1 MSTPIGRKRARIACK
16 TCRELKRKC
25 DGRQPCGI
33 CVRFEYDC
41 IYQGA
46 PSSSSNGNSRKRVR
60 KDTLRRYGVS
70 PPPPPSSLQGGTVTS
85 PPDEETR
92 TSNPTPTPPLHS
104 NTRSLEANS
113 GPTFLR
119 RLALRLDPH
128 SAPRLHTFAW
138 NAFLGARKSGYIPI
152 SSPPPPITRVLSL
165 ATMQNL
171 ALAYFQRVDPTYGF
185 VDRRDTERYV
195 EQRWASPGAGA
206 NAVADPMRDAILCGI
221 AALGCL
227 FSHAQPTKAELD
239 LAESARLILE
249 RAISDIPTAASITAW
264 LLRVVYLRISDTHH
278 TAWMAS
284 CMLMHMVEAAGL
296 HREPSSSS
304 LSSSDSTVP
313 SPPQGVDLELRR
325 RLVGVSQ
332 HLNIWT
338 SFDMG
343 RSRVLL
349 SNATVAT
356 PSRRPGDQTAEL
368 MELLPY
374 SAELDPQKSPSGPEL
389 ETALLEVTERV
400 HSTPPSVLA
409 QCNLALCLCRRL
421 QSMGASFAAGRVLDQ
436 MLALCSRG
444 IRAARETLDDR
455 APWHHLA
462 NVPFQIVCL
471 LLAIDNDSST
481 PCLKDAIS
489 CLSDVAR
496 VYNTDAI
503 QEALRMASSLI
514 ALHIRWKEKCTAAL
528 RDILVTLPDS
538 PPDGGGGNVPTSAL
552 AFSCDDTQWLN
563 GLSEDLSTLPC
574 FDIDEFMVPTFLRD

>member
-1 MSTPIGRKRARIACK
+1 MP
-16 TCRELKRKC
+16 
-25 DGRQPCGI
+25 
-33 CVRFEYDC
+33 
-41 IYQGA
+41 
-46 PSSSSNGNSRKRVR
+46 
-60 KDTLRRYGVS
+60 
-70 PPPPPSSLQGGTVTS
+70 
-85 PPDEETR
+85 
-92 TSNPTPTPPLHS
+92 

-113 GPTFLR
+113 GATFLR

-138 NAFLGARKSGYIPI
+138 NAFLGARKSGGYVPI
-152 SSPPPPITRVLSL
+152 SPPPPPITRVLSL
-165 ATMQNL
+165 TTMQSL
-171 ALAYFQRVDPTYGF
+171 ALVYFQKVDPTYGF
-185 VDRRDTERYV
+185 IDRRDIERYI
-195 EQRWASPGAGA
+195 EHRWAGA
-206 NAVADPMRDAILCGI
+206 NADAAAEPMRDAVLCGI

-227 FSHAQPTKAELD
+227 FSHVQPTKAELD

-249 RAISDIPTAASITAW
+249 RAISEIPTTTSITAW

-304 LSSSDSTVP
+304 SCSDSILLP
-313 SPPQGVDLELRR
+313 SPPQGAVDQELRR
-325 RLVGVSQ
+325 RLVAVSQ
-332 HLNIWT
+332 HLNMWT

-343 RSRVLL
+343 RARVLL

-356 PSRRPGDQTAEL
+356 PSRRPGDHTAEL

-389 ETALLEVTERV
+389 EAALLEVTARA

-421 QSMGASFAAGRVLDQ
+421 QSMGGASFAAGGGGGSSRVLDPV
-436 MLALCSRG
+436 LALCSRG
-444 IRAARETLDDR
+444 VRAARDILDAR

-471 LLAIDNDSST
+471 LLAIDSDSST
-481 PCLKDAIS
+481 PCLKDAVS
-489 CLSDVAR
+489 CLRDVAR
-496 VYNTDAI
+496 VYDTDAI

-528 RDILVTLPDS
+528 RDVLVTLPDIPS
-538 PPDGGGGNVPTSAL
+538 GGGGGGGGGNGPTQAL
-552 AFSCDDTQWLN
+552 GIWSDNAQWLN

-574 FDIDEFMVPTFLRD
+574 FDIDEFMVPAFFGD